1 MDLSTSL
8 YKLYLEIGK
17 MEIPY
22 GYEIGFAFN
31 EGYVRI
37 SLTNLQKDLRT
48 AWVVSPKELE
58 LTKLDFIKDHL
69 QAMLEDLE
77 EHAAKVE
84 ESWHEND

>member
-1 MDLSTSL
+1 MSTSL

-37 SLTNLQKDLRT
+37 SLKNLKKDLKT

-58 LTKLDFIKDHL
+58 MTKLDFIRDHL
-69 QAMLEDLE
+69 QEMLKYLE
-77 EHAAKVE
+77 EHEAE
-84 ESWHEND
+84 CSENWSKSK